1 MKLIYLIPIVYT
13 ILFFK
18 IANAQTIVVVNIQY
32 LIDNNESYIN
42 ALKEIEISQQAY
54 LDNFKE
60 KENNL
65 KKKFDY
71 IEESKLIL
79 SENEINIQIEKY
91 NEQLENF
98 TILVE
103 EFNIHY
109 QNQILNI
116 RDNVFQEIIPL
127 LEKYS
132 IENKIDL
139 ILDSTNYLIA
149 SNAINITQYIN
160 NELKK
165 INIKLEYND
174 FKEN

>member
-18 IANAQTIVVVNIQY
+18 IANAQTIVVINIQS
-32 LIDNNESYIN
+32 LIDNNESYIK
-42 ALKEIEISQQAY
+42 ALKEIEISQQSY
-54 LDNFKE
+54 LDDFKE
-60 KENNL
+60 KESNL
-65 KKKFDY
+65 KKKFDE
-71 IEESKLIL
+71 IEGSKLIL

-91 NEQLENF
+91 NEKLENF

-109 QNQILNI
+109 QNQILSI

-149 SNAINITQYIN
+149 SNTINITQYIN

-165 INIKLEYND
+165 IDIKLEYND

>member
-18 IANAQTIVVVNIQY
+18 IANAQTIVVINIQS
-32 LIDNNESYIN
+32 LIDNNESYIK
-42 ALKEIEISQQAY
+42 ALKEIEISQQSY
-54 LDNFKE
+54 LDDFKE
-60 KENNL
+60 KESNL
-65 KKKFDY
+65 KKKFDE
-71 IEESKLIL
+71 IEASKLIL

-91 NEQLENF
+91 NEKLENF

-109 QNQILNI
+109 QNQILSI

-149 SNAINITQYIN
+149 SNTINITQYIN

-165 INIKLEYND
+165 IDIKLEYND

>member
-1 MKLIYLIPIVYT
+1 LKLIYLIPIIFT
-13 ILFFK
+13 IFFFK
-18 IANAQTIVVVNIQY
+18 IANAQTIVVVNIQS
-32 LIDNNESYIN
+32 LIDNNESYID

-54 LDNFKE
+54 LDEFKE
-60 KENNL
+60 KESNL

-91 NEQLENF
+91 NEQLANF

-109 QNQILNI
+109 QNQILSI
-116 RDNVFQEIIPL
+116 RDKVFQEIIPL
-127 LEKYS
+127 LELYS

-149 SNAINITQYIN
+149 SNAINITQNIN

-165 INIKLEYND
+165 INIKLEHND

>member
-1 MKLIYLIPIVYT
+1 MKLIYLIPIIFT
-13 ILFFK
+13 IFFFK
-18 IANAQTIVVVNIQY
+18 IANAQTIVVVNIQS
-32 LIDNNESYIN
+32 LIDNNESYID

-54 LDNFKE
+54 LDEFKE
-60 KENNL
+60 KESNL

-91 NEQLENF
+91 NEQLANF

-109 QNQILNI
+109 QNQILSI
-116 RDNVFQEIIPL
+116 RDKVFQEIIPL
-127 LEKYS
+127 LELYS

-149 SNAINITQYIN
+149 SNAINITQNIN

-165 INIKLEYND
+165 INIKLEHND